1 MKIDELLIALD
12 EALEQEFIAPFF
24 DGFYDSL
31 YTDSDDLEWDIWDDP
46 HAIDDDIEEWVCENA
61 ELTQEYYEEVGKAY
75 IEILQNNIKKVIPN
89 FTAEYVETES
99 PREYNYT
106 TDKLVGKCDYPAIR
120 EDIKKYIE
128 ENKEAWKEWVKDN
141 HSSYPGFISS
151 YPDNADEWNLD
162 NVDHNELGSILG
174 FILSNEKMINDN
186 WNLNDSVRENVYKQW
201 EVDMDEL
208 NKAFNFNTPVEDL
221 EELEYYKKEGDQY
234 VYTKDVEGQQK
245 LELGV

>member
-1 MKIDELLIALD
+1 MQIDELLIALN

-24 DGFYDSL
+24 WGFYESD
-31 YTDSDDLEWDIWDDP
+31 YTDASNIEFDLFETPSD
-46 HAIDDDIEEWVCENA
+46 IDDDICDWVCENA
-61 ELTQEYYEEVGKAY
+61 ELPKEYYEDVSRIYIDEVEEK
-75 IEILQNNIKKVIPN
+75 IKEVIPN

-99 PREYNYT
+99 PREYNHE
-106 TDKLVGKCDYPAIR
+106 TDRAIGKCDYPAIK

-141 HSSYPGFISS
+141 HSSYPGFISFYS
-151 YPDNADEWNLD
+151 DNADEWDLD

-174 FILSNEKMINDN
+174 FILLNSKLIKDKYELNND
-186 WNLNDSVRENVYKQW
+186 VVEHCPKQW

-221 EELEYYKKEGDQY
+221 AELEYYKKEGDQY